1 MPTPRP
7 TIVVMLRT
15 NTDMFWKCAAT
26 VTRPSAMVIAR
37 MPTTSGSIAA
47 ISAPNATTSTMSV
60 GGSAT
65 FSPCSVSSAL
75 MVRVS

>member
-26 VTRPSAMVIAR
+26 VTRPSAIVMAR
-37 MPTTSGSIAA
+37 IPTTSGSIAA
-47 ISAPNATTSTMSV
+47 ISAPNASTSTTSV
-60 GGSAT
+60 GGNAT
-65 FSPCSVSSAL
+65 RSPWSVSSAL
-75 MVRVS
+75 IVRVS